1 MIMSGIDPYAYMQ
14 QVSMQMHDLKSRSD
28 IETALD
34 ELEYLFEVIPL
45 DMQDSAE
52 QLIIMLREKLVNAS

>member
-14 QVSMQMHDLKSRSD
+14 QISMQMHELKSRSD

-34 ELEYLFEVIPL
+34 ELEYLFEVIPP

-52 QLIIMLREKLVNAS
+52 QLITMLREKLVNAS

>member
-1 MIMSGIDPYAYMQ
+1 MSGIAPYAYMQ
-14 QVSMQMHDLKSRSD
+14 QVSMKMHDLKSRSD

-34 ELEYLFEVIPL
+34 ELEYLFEVIPP

-52 QLIIMLREKLVNAS
+52 QLITMLREKLVNAS

>member
-1 MIMSGIDPYAYMQ
+1 MSGIDPYAYMQ
-14 QVSMQMHDLKSRSD
+14 QISMQMHELKSRSD

-34 ELEYLFEVIPL
+34 ELEYLFEVIPP

-52 QLIIMLREKLVNAS
+52 QLITMLREKLVNAS